1 MTRTRLTAAAALAL
15 LGASLYPVAVRAY
28 ATFGKWS
35 TNPVVMYLNPNNA
48 DVSQDAA
55 EAAIQV
61 AMNVW
66 NTQGGTAFRFAY
78 GGRTSE
84 TSTGNDGRSVIMFR
98 NTTDG
103 GGALAS
109 TYTWTTNNSLVDAD
123 IVVWD
128 GSYKF
133 FTGTSGCSGGVY
145 IEDVASHE
153 LGHALGLSHSDQ
165 LDATMY
171 PSMGWCSQEWRT
183 LSADDIAGIQSLY
196 GGGVS
201 TSAPPNPPTALQIA
215 AGNPSSSSMNLR
227 WTDNSNNETGFQIER
242 SPDLSHFSAIAQV
255 GANATSFV
263 DTGLLPSTLYYYRV
277 TAYNN
282 AGASAYTGTMGLY
295 TTAGAITNT
304 APSVTIVNPAAGA
317 SYPSGSTIS
326 FTGTATDAQDGT
338 ISSKLSWSSNID
350 GYLGAGSSFSRG
362 LSAGSHV
369 ITAQVTDAGGMTSYG
384 QVSMTVTGSGGGSGA
399 LTAPP
404 TLSVTTSRTKTQVR
418 ANLSWSGATG
428 SNVDVYRNNARI
440 TSTANDGSYTDSIR
454 KASGTYTY
462 KVCLTGTQTCSNDA
476 SVTF

>member
-1 MTRTRLTAAAALAL
+1 
-15 LGASLYPVAVRAY
+15 
-28 ATFGKWS
+28 
-35 TNPVVMYLNPNNA
+35 MYLNPNNA
-48 DVSQDAA
+48 DVSQSAA
-55 EAAIQV
+55 EAAIQY

-66 NTQGGTAFRFAY
+66 NTQGGTAFQFAY
-78 GGRTSE
+78 GGRVSDMN
-84 TSTGNDGRSVIMFR
+84 TGNDGKSVILFR

-109 TYTWTTNNSLVDAD
+109 TYSWTTNNYLSDSD
-123 IVVWD
+123 IVFWD
-128 GSYKF
+128 GSYTF

-145 IEDVASHE
+145 VEDVASHE
-153 LGHALGLSHSDQ
+153 LGHALGLGHSDQ
-165 LDATMY
+165 PDATMY
-171 PSMGWCSQEWRT
+171 PSTGWCAQDWRT

-201 TSAPPNPPTALQIA
+201 TSTPPAAPTNLQIA

-255 GANATSFV
+255 GTNVTSFV

-295 TTAGAITNT
+295 TTAGSVTNT
-304 APSVTIVNPAAGA
+304 APYVTIVNPAAGA
-317 SYPSGSTIS
+317 SYPDGSTIS

-338 ISSKLSWSSNID
+338 ISSNLSWSSNID
-350 GYLGAGSSFSRG
+350 GYLGAGSSFSRT

-369 ITAQVTDAGGMTSYG
+369 ITAQVTDAGGMTSYA
-384 QVSMTVTGSGGGSGA
+384 QVSMTVTGSGSGSGS
-399 LTAPP
+399 LTAVP
-404 TLSVTTSRTKTQVR
+404 TLSVTTSRTKTQYR
-418 ANLSWSGATG
+418 SNLTWSGATG
-428 SNVDVYRNNARI
+428 ANVDVYRNNSRI
-440 TSTANDGSYTDSIR
+440 TSTANDGAYTDSMR
-454 KASGTYTY
+454 RASGTYTY
-462 KVCLTGTQTCSNDA
+462 KVCLTGTSTCSNDA